1 MPREYGQLIE
11 VNNKQKIKLTKCA
24 RNMIKYYLS
33 QSDSH
38 SHSESD
44 SDFDERIN
52 DTFSDE

>member
-44 SDFDERIN
+44 FDERIN

>member
-1 MPREYGQLIE
+1 MPKEYGQLIE
-11 VNNKQKIKLTKCA
+11 LNNKQKIKLTKYA

-33 QSDSH
+33 QS
-38 SHSESD
+38 HSEFD

>member
-11 VNNKQKIKLTKCA
+11 LNNKQKIKLTKYA

-33 QSDSH
+33 HSDSH
-38 SHSESD
+38 SESN